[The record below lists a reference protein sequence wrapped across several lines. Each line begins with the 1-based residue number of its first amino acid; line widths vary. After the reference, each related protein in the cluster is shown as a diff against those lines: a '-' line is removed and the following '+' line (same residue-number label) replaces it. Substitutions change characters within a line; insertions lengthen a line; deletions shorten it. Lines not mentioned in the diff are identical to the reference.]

1 MPTKGVRGLDL
12 PGGLNMD
19 LQYLKLDVD
28 KNVATV
34 TLNRLEK
41 GNSMNPDMLRE
52 IGDLFLH
59 LTTREDVSVIVLT
72 GGEKIFSAGFDL
84 DFVKEITKDNNDA
97 FVANFWRTYR
107 SIRFC
112 AQPVIAA
119 IGGPA
124 MAGGFDL
131 TQMCDI
137 RYASERAKFG
147 QREVV
152 LSIIPVLDPLWRI
165 IGFGNALDWALS
177 GRDVDVQEA
186 FRLGFVH
193 RIFPEGT
200 VVKEVTGIAQRMAA
214 FDRATL
220 VETKRLSIEG
230 LHTSLDS
237 SMKAHEWL
245 FKNFLGSDENHRRI
259 DSLLEAI
266 RSRKK

>member
-1 MPTKGVRGLDL
+1 M
-12 PGGLNMD
+12 N
-19 LQYLKLDVD
+19 LQYVKLSVE
-28 KNVATV
+28 KSVATV
-34 TLNRLEK
+34 TLDRLEK
-41 GNSMNPDMLRE
+41 GNSMSPDMLRE
-52 IGDLFLH
+52 IGDVFLD
-59 LTTREDVSVIVLT
+59 LSNREDVSVVVLT

-84 DFVKEITKDNNDA
+84 DFVKEVTKDNNDA
-97 FVANFWRTYR
+97 FVELFWRTYR

-119 IGGPA
+119 VGGAA

-177 GRDVDVQEA
+177 GRDIDVQEA
-186 FRLGFVH
+186 YRVGFVH

-200 VVKEVTGIAQRMAA
+200 VVKEVTEIAQRMAA
-214 FDRATL
+214 YDRATL
-220 VETKRLSIEG
+220 VETKRMSIDA
-230 LHTSLDS
+230 LHTSMDA
-237 SMKAHEWL
+237 SMRAHGWL
-245 FKNFLGSDENHRRI
+245 FKNFLGSEENHRRI
-259 DSLLEAI
+259 DSLLETI
-266 RSRKK
+266 RNRKK